1 MMCTGPW
8 ADSVGDMTP
17 KSLYRVLA
25 TAEMVTWA
33 LLLGG
38 MFLKYVVGAG
48 ELGVR
53 VGGGI
58 HGLTFLTYCV
68 VTVLAWVN
76 QRWDA
81 KTGVL
86 GLASSVIPFATL
98 PFDRY
103 VDAAGKLEGDWR
115 YRSPAEEPPTL
126 PDRVLSLYVRRPLPM
141 AVVTLVGVGV
151 VFGLL
156 LSAGPPTEWF
166 A

>member
-8 ADSVGDMTP
+8 ADT
-17 KSLYRVLA
+17 
-25 TAEMVTWA
+25 
-33 LLLGG
+33 
-38 MFLKYVVGAG
+38 YVVGAG

-81 KTGVL
+81 KTGV
-86 GLASSVIPFATL
+86 
-98 PFDRY
+98 
-103 VDAAGKLEGDWR
+103 
-115 YRSPAEEPPTL
+115 
-126 PDRVLSLYVRRPLPM
+126 SLYVRRPLPM

>member
-1 MMCTGPW
+1 
-8 ADSVGDMTP
+8 MTP

-38 MFLKYVVGAG
+38 MFLKYAVGAG

-53 VGGGI
+53 IGGGV

-68 VTVLAWVN
+68 VTVLTWVN

-86 GLASSVIPFATL
+86 GLASSIVPFATL
-98 PFDRY
+98 PFDKW
-103 VDAAGKLEGDWR
+103 VDRRGLLEGDWR
-115 YRSPAEEPPTL
+115 YRNSVERPSTL
-126 PDRVLSLYVRRPLPM
+126 PDRVLALYVRYPLSM
-141 AVVTLVGVGV
+141 AIVTLLGVAV

-156 LSAGPPTEWF
+156 LMAGPPTEWF